1 MTFNTSKLNKVS
13 AKEISENF
21 IKAYPD
27 LLEGAVITKIEISGC
42 QALGELIKSNCPMAV
57 MI

>member
-27 LLEGAVITKIEISGC
+27 LLEGAVITKIEISVR
-42 QALGELIKSNCPMAV
+42 ALGELIKSNCPMAV

>member
-27 LLEGAVITKIEISGC
+27 LQKGAVITKIEISGFR
-42 QALGELIKSNCPMAV
+42 ALGELIKSNCPMAV